1 MKKTTVS
8 KNSKTNIIK
17 NNLKYFFQS
26 FVIILSVFISFFIDD
41 IRKSNENI
49 VTKNELVS
57 DLIVSLEDDLIQIDE
72 LIKILQNSEKNI
84 LEILNDIDLNHKN
97 LSNIEA
103 IKTILDIEVGFSFF
117 PKDGIFEQLISTG
130 TFELIKNNELKRL
143 LLEMFNHQK
152 DRNYATSQEIDQWNI
167 VTRGE
172 ILKKFRI
179 RFSYNSFDGEFYG
192 SRTVNTFD
200 FNRDYYMS
208 SDFYGLLSQAQYY
221 SNMYLRLLSDI
232 KKSYETAKSLSVE
245 ELKKSY

>member
-57 DLIVSLEDDLIQIDE
+57 DLIVSLEDDLIQIDG

-84 LEILNDIDLNHKN
+84 LEILNDIDLDHKN

-167 VTRGE
+167 ISRGE
-172 ILKKFRI
+172 ILNKFRI

-192 SRTVNTFD
+192 SRTVNTFY
-200 FNRDYYMS
+200 FNRDYYLS
-208 SDFYGLLSQAQYY
+208 NDFYGLLSQAQYY
-221 SNMYLRLLSDI
+221 SNMYMRLLSDI
-232 KKSYETAKSLSVE
+232 KKSYDTAKSLSIE
-245 ELKKSY
+245 ELKK